1 MRANETLFAP
11 PRHSYCSDAGSIAGS
26 FVQWRGFMG
35 THEALDLPVRWI
47 TSGGETDYW
56 PVFSP
61 DGAQVLFTRGPER
74 DCTLMVVNAAG
85 GDPAPFLVDA
95 PPELTLQTRADWML
109 DDPYTVAFAGNGGI
123 WLAGGDGTSP
133 ALLPG
138 TRGMIYP
145 AWFPGGDA
153 LAVMQTSA
161 NGPST
166 RKIGRSG
173 EGLGPL
179 SPPDLYTGMPTVFRH
194 DPTLL
199 AYPGQP
205 AEGKYDQD
213 VNRIW
218 ISDDGGRSA
227 RKLDDE
233 QGRQCWWST
242 TESPVLAFMST
253 RSGGGAAVYLATPDG
268 TSLVRLTDP
277 AIRAQHPKFS
287 PSNDRIVIAGIPDA
301 PGPTKIGILDL
312 VADERLSKLIRGPRA

>member
-1 MRANETLFAP
+1 
-11 PRHSYCSDAGSIAGS
+11 
-26 FVQWRGFMG
+26 MG
-35 THEALDLPVRWI
+35 THETLDLPVRWI
-47 TSGGETDYW
+47 TSGGEADYW

-61 DGAQVLFTRGPER
+61 DGLRVLFTRGPEGGSA
-74 DCTLMVVNAAG
+74 LMVVDAAG
-85 GDPAPFLVDA
+85 GDATPFLVDA
-95 PPELTLQTRADWML
+95 PPGLTMQTRADWSL

-138 TRGMIYP
+138 TQGMIYP

-153 LAVMQTSA
+153 LAVMQTST

-166 RKIGRSG
+166 RKISRSG
-173 EGLGPL
+173 AGLGPL
-179 SPPDLYTGMPTVFRH
+179 SPPDLYTGMPTVFRN

-205 AEGKYDQD
+205 AEGRYNQD

-218 ISDDGGRSA
+218 ISRDGGRSA

-233 QGRQCWWST
+233 QGRQCWWSPGDI
-242 TESPVLAFMST
+242 PVLAFMST
-253 RSGGGAAVYLATPDG
+253 RSGEGAAVYLANPDG

-277 AIRAQHPKFS
+277 AVRAQHPKFS
-287 PSNDRIVIAGIPDA
+287 PNHDRIVIAGVPDV
-301 PGPTKIGILDL
+301 PGPTRIGILDL
-312 VADERLSKLIRGPRA
+312 PAEARPSS